1 MTIIRAINKFLVRV
15 ETALLVVF
23 LGTMVALAFGQVVL
37 RNAFGTSFLWG
48 DTLVRYLVLWSG
60 FLGAALATSDDR
72 HISID
77 ALTKYVP
84 ERGRHGVKI
93 ITSLFAAA
101 TCYYLSQASF
111 LFLVGE
117 KEAGSVLFLSI
128 PTWVGLAI
136 IPAGY
141 ALLAIHFLVLAAEN
155 SSAVIQGE
163 KGKG

>member
-23 LGTMVALAFGQVVL
+23 LGTMVVLAFGQVVL

-101 TCYYLSQASF
+101 TCYYLSQASV

>member
-23 LGTMVALAFGQVVL
+23 LGTMVVLAFGQVVL
-37 RNAFGTSFLWG
+37 RNVFGTSFLWG

-84 ERGRHGVKI
+84 QRGRHGVKI

-101 TCYYLSQASF
+101 TCYYLSQASVRF
-111 LFLVGE
+111 LIGE

-155 SSAVIQGE
+155 STAVIQGE
-163 KGKG
+163 RGKG

>member
-1 MTIIRAINKFLVRV
+1 
-15 ETALLVVF
+15 
-23 LGTMVALAFGQVVL
+23 
-37 RNAFGTSFLWG
+37 
-48 DTLVRYLVLWSG
+48 VLWSG

-101 TCYYLSQASF
+101 TCYYLSQASV

>member
-1 MTIIRAINKFLVRV
+1 MRIIRAINKFLVRV

-23 LGTMVALAFGQVVL
+23 LGTMVMLAFGQVVL

-84 ERGRHGVKI
+84 ERGRHGVKV
-93 ITSLFAAA
+93 ITSLFAAV
-101 TCYYLSQASF
+101 TCYYLSQASV

-155 SSAVIQGE
+155 SSAVIRGE
-163 KGKG
+163 KGNR